1 MNPVASGREGGQGYD
16 SGQNQLII
24 PMGNNNAVAS
34 IKLRDCL
41 RASITVVVIPTRSER
56 TVEMATATSEVR
68 PLTAAAFRTP
78 AKFTEFCKNGGKPLG
93 GMIGGEQ
100 VTGSM
105 NVTFQTID
113 PGSQEVLATVCE
125 MSDAEVARAVAA
137 AQKAYDG
144 LGAKS
149 WRNTDIE
156 ERIKLCQRLVELC
169 DRDRDVLLACE
180 IRDGGKVSE
189 LAEGDFTQIRECAA
203 YFSGVARRI
212 EMGDGASMNVAPGV
226 EGFTFREPWGVVAGI
241 IPWNYPIVLT
251 SWFMFPALLAGNTI
265 LIKPAED
272 TPLSA
277 LYIAKL
283 AQEAGFPP
291 GVVNVLPGRG
301 EITGHS
307 IAEHSGVRYISFTGS
322 PGVGQAILRT
332 CDRHGTRMK
341 RELGGNGAAIV
352 LEDADPELVAR
363 MIGKYTNQHYGQTC
377 CTIHRIFVDKKIADD
392 FIDAQV
398 EFFKDLKIGYQADEG
413 TQLGAVI
420 NPTQRRRI
428 LQAEQET
435 IARGATPLLSGGDAT
450 VAGKNGFYLKPSL
463 YRTEPG
469 LNVNP
474 AEVFHTYAT
483 ICPVSS
489 ADEAIR
495 LANSS
500 PYGLGSS
507 VWTKDIKRGVA
518 LAKQFRDGTAQI
530 NCHNSI
536 AYGLPYGGQGISGG
550 PGGGVNCE
558 ETFLDYT
565 QVKAVYVA
573 DYPGT

>member
-1 MNPVASGREGGQGYD
+1 
-16 SGQNQLII
+16 
-24 PMGNNNAVAS
+24 
-34 IKLRDCL
+34 
-41 RASITVVVIPTRSER
+41 
-56 TVEMATATSEVR
+56 MATVTPEIRA
-68 PLTAAAFRTP
+68 LTASAFRAP
-78 AKFTEFCKNGGKPLG
+78 AKFTEFCRNGGKPLG
-93 GMIGGEQ
+93 GVIDGEQ
-100 VTGSM
+100 VCGSM
-105 NVTFQTID
+105 NVTFETID
-113 PGSQEVLATVCE
+113 PGSQEVLATICE
-125 MSDAEVARAVAA
+125 MSDAEVAQAVAA
-137 AQKAYDG
+137 AQRAFDG
-144 LGAKS
+144 NGAKS
-149 WRNTDIE
+149 WRSVDVE
-156 ERIKLCQRLVELC
+156 ERIRLVNKLVELC

-180 IRDGGKVSE
+180 IFDGGKVSE
-189 LAEGDFTQIRECAA
+189 LAEGDFTQIRECAE

-212 EMGDGASMNVAPGV
+212 KQGDGAAMKVTDGV
-226 EGFTFREPWGVVAGI
+226 KGFTHREPWGVVAGI

-291 GVVNVLPGRG
+291 GVINVLTGRG
-301 EITGHS
+301 EITGHA
-307 IAEHSGVRYISFTGS
+307 IAEHPGVRYIAFTGS

-341 RELGGNGAAIV
+341 RELGGNGSAIV
-352 LEDADPELVAR
+352 LADADPELVAR
-363 MIGKYTNQHYGQTC
+363 MVGKYTNQHYGQTC
-377 CTIHRIFVDKKIADD
+377 CTIHRVFVDKKIADD
-392 FIDAQV
+392 FIGAQKQ
-398 EFFKDLKIGYQADEG
+398 FFSELKIGYQADAG

-420 NPTQRRRI
+420 NATQRQRI
-428 LQAEQET
+428 LQAERET
-435 IARGATPLLSGGDAT
+435 VARGAEALLGGGDAS
-450 VAGKNGFYLKPSL
+450 VAGKSGFYLKPSL
-463 YRTEPG
+463 YRTTPD

-489 ADEAIR
+489 AEVALQ

-507 VWTKDIKRGVA
+507 VWTKDIERGVA
-518 LAKQFRDGTAQI
+518 LAKKFRDGTGQV

-565 QVKAVYVA
+565 QVKAIYVA
-573 DYPGT
+573 DYPS

>member
-1 MNPVASGREGGQGYD
+1 M
-16 SGQNQLII
+16 
-24 PMGNNNAVAS
+24 S
-34 IKLRDCL
+34 I
-41 RASITVVVIPTRSER
+41 
-56 TVEMATATSEVR
+56 ATSEIR
-68 PLTAAAFRTP
+68 ALTASAFRTP
-78 AKFTEFCKNGGKPLG
+78 EKFTEFCRNGGRPLG
-93 GMIGGEQ
+93 GIIASEQ
-100 VTGSM
+100 VPGSM

-113 PGSQEVLATVCE
+113 PGSQEVLATICE
-125 MSDAEVARAVAA
+125 MGEAEVARAVAA
-137 AQKAYDG
+137 AQRAFDG
-144 LGAKS
+144 SGGKS
-149 WRNTDIE
+149 WRNTDVE
-156 ERIKLCQRLVELC
+156 ERIRLVNRLVELC
-169 DRDRDVLLACE
+169 DRDREVLLACE

-189 LAEGDFTQIRECAA
+189 LAEGDFTQIRECAE

-212 EMGDGASMNVAPGV
+212 EMGDGPSMNVASGV
-226 EGFTFREPWGVVAGI
+226 RGFMYREPWGVVAGI

-251 SWFMFPALLAGNTI
+251 SWFMFPALLSGNTI

-291 GVVNVLPGRG
+291 GVINVLPGRG
-301 EITGHS
+301 EITGHC
-307 IAEHSGVRYISFTGS
+307 IAEHPGVRYISFTGS
-322 PGVGQAILRT
+322 PGVGQAILRA

-341 RELGGNGAAIV
+341 REMGGNGSAIV
-352 LEDADPELVAR
+352 LADADPELVAR
-363 MIGKYTNQHYGQTC
+363 IVGRYTNQHYGQTC
-377 CTIHRIFVDKKIADD
+377 CTIHRVFVDKKIADD
-392 FIDAQV
+392 FIDAQTK
-398 EFFKDLKIGYQADEG
+398 FFNELKIGYQADEG

-428 LQAEQET
+428 LQAQQET
-435 IARGATPLLSGGDAT
+435 VARGAQPLLAGGEAT
-450 VAGKNGFYLKPSL
+450 VAGKSGFYLKPSL

-469 LNVNP
+469 LDVNP
-474 AEVFHTYAT
+474 VEVFHTYAT

-489 ADEAIR
+489 GEEALR

-507 VWTKDIKRGVA
+507 VWTKDIERGVA

-573 DYPGT
+573 DYPG

>member
-1 MNPVASGREGGQGYD
+1 M
-16 SGQNQLII
+16 
-24 PMGNNNAVAS
+24 
-34 IKLRDCL
+34 
-41 RASITVVVIPTRSER
+41 TT
-56 TVEMATATSEVR
+56 ATATEIR
-68 PLTAAAFRTP
+68 ALTARAFRTP
-78 AKFTEFCKNGGKPLG
+78 AKFTEFCRNGGKPLG
-93 GMIGGEQ
+93 GIIDGEQ
-100 VTGSM
+100 VAGSM
-105 NVTFQTID
+105 NVTFETID
-113 PGSQEVLATVCE
+113 PGSQELLATVSE
-125 MSDAEVARAVAA
+125 MGEAEVARAVAS
-137 AQKAYDG
+137 AQRAFDG
-144 LGAKS
+144 IGTRS
-149 WRNTDIE
+149 WRNIGVE
-156 ERIKLCQRLVELC
+156 ERIKLVNKLVELC

-189 LAEGDFTQIRECAA
+189 LAEGDFTQIRECAQ

-212 EMGDGASMNVAPGV
+212 EMGDGPSMKVADGV
-226 EGFTFREPWGVVAGI
+226 RGFTYREPWGVVAGI

-251 SWFMFPALLAGNTI
+251 SWFMFPALLSGNTI

-291 GVVNVLPGRG
+291 GVINVLTGRG
-301 EITGHS
+301 EITGQA
-307 IAEHSGVRYISFTGS
+307 IAEHPGVRYIAFTGS

-341 RELGGNGAAIV
+341 RELGGNGSAIV
-352 LEDADPELVAR
+352 LADADPQMVAR

-377 CTIHRIFVDKKIADD
+377 CTIHRIFVDKKIASD
-392 FIDAQV
+392 FIDVQTA
-398 EFFKDLKIGYQADEG
+398 FFKNLKIGYQADEG

-428 LQAEQET
+428 LQAQQET
-435 IARGATPLLSGGDAT
+435 VARGGKALLSGGDAT
-450 VAGKNGFYLKPSL
+450 VAGKNGFYIKPSL
-463 YRTEPG
+463 YRTAPD

-489 ADEAIR
+489 AEEALK

-507 VWTKDIKRGVA
+507 VWTKDLDRGVA
-518 LAKQFRDGTAQI
+518 IAKQFRDGTCQV

-565 QVKAVYVA
+565 CR
-573 DYPGT
+573 